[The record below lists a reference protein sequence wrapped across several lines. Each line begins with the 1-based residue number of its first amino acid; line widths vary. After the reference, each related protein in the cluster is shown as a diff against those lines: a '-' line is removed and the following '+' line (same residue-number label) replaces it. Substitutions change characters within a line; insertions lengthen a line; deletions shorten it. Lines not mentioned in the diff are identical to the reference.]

1 MQYCSLSTQF
11 SSIQISSIATMT
23 SFVSFFFPDLESN
36 HRIQGPPLHLTCCLS
51 FRLLK
56 SRTNGTEVFPDP
68 DIFEVSRPVYFVECP
83 FIEVCLMFPYDWIQV
98 MHFWQDHHTGEAVP
112 CGRHVSWPVMPVPAV
127 VTLTLFP

>member
-1 MQYCSLSTQF
+1 MDAILF
-11 SSIQISSIATMT
+11 SIHSIFIHSNFINCHNDILCII
-23 SFVSFFFPDLESN
+23 FFPDLESN

-83 FIEVCLMFPYDWIQV
+83 FVEVCLMFPYDWIQV

-112 CGRHVSWPVMPVPAV
+112 VAVMSAGP
-127 VTLTLFP
+127 